1 MHDVAVLDHV
11 LLALDAQLA
20 CGLAAS
26 LAAQLHVIV
35 VAGNF
40 GLDEA
45 AFKVGVDDAGGLG
58 SLCANADGPSP
69 DLHGTSGEVA
79 LQAKQLVCCLSK
91 RLQAGVLKS
100 QGLQVLCSLLWI
112 KVSKLSLD
120 TCADRDGLN
129 AVNNRSRLGKH
140 VLVDVCD
147 VQDWLH
153 GKQEEIAGS
162 QALLVGH
169 LHVSGAIALVQ
180 PLLKALCHV
189 ELGLEVLIALGLFL
203 QLRQGAL
210 NGAQV
215 SKDELRLDDVNVLV
229 RIDATLNVNDVG
241 IFEVT
246 NNLAD
251 SIGVADVCQE
261 LIAQALALVCA
272 LDQAS
277 DVHKFNSCRHDTTRI
292 DNLGQLLEPCVGHVN
307 DAHVRVD
314 GGKRIVCGQATLAG
328 QRGEQRG
335 FTNVWQANDTN

>member
-11 LLALDAQLA
+11 LLALDAQLT
-20 CGLAAS
+20 CGLAAG

-35 VAGNF
+35 VAGNL

-45 AFKVGVDDAGGLG
+45 ALKVGVDDAGGLG
-58 SLCANADGPSP
+58 SLGANADGPRP
-69 DLHGTSGEVA
+69 DLHGASGEVA

-91 RLQAGVLKS
+91 RLQAGVLKP
-100 QGLQVLCSLLWI
+100 QGLQVLSGLLWI
-112 KVSKLSLD
+112 KISQLSLD
-120 TCADRDGLN
+120 TCANRDGLN
-129 AVNNRSRLGKH
+129 AVNNRSRLGEH
-140 VLVDVCD
+140 VLVNVCD

-153 GKQEEIAGS
+153 GKQEEVAGS

-180 PLLKALCHV
+180 PLLKALCHI

-215 SKDELRLDDVNVLV
+215 SEDKLRLDNVHVLV
-229 RIDATLNVNDVG
+229 RIDAALNMNDVG
-241 IFEVT
+241 VLEVA

-261 LIAQALALVCA
+261 LVAQALALICA

-277 DVHKFNSCRHDTTRI
+277 DVHKLNGSWHDTARI

-314 GGKRIVCGQATLAG
+314 GGKRIVCSQATLAG